1 MGRLLIEI
9 GELSSELHFSDAKAA
24 RVFADVF
31 ALFYGNPV
39 NEVVD
44 EETGEVAATVPRY
57 SQQEKLDMITRL
69 IADMLLDKHRQYQ
82 RREYERQMREE
93 LAAAVVQSLEE
104 EDETT

>member
-9 GELSSELHFSDAKAA
+9 GGLSSELHFSDAKAA

-39 NEVVD
+39 DETD
-44 EETGEVAATVPRY
+44 EETGEATIVPHY
-57 SQQEKLDMITRL
+57 SRQEKLDMITRL
-69 IADMLLDKHRQYQ
+69 IADVLLDKHRQYR

-104 EDETT
+104 EDKTT